1 VSDVVA
7 SLVLVEVL
15 LVFPLVVVATSG
27 IIEEVVE
34 VKKIVD
40 EVVEVKE
47 MVDEVIELTIAP
59 GVYGRS

>member
-15 LVFPLVVVATSG
+15 LVFPLVVVTTSG

-34 VKKIVD
+34 VKEIVD
-40 EVVEVKE
+40 EVLEVKE